1 MSKQEFIENIA
12 QAVRKIAPE
21 FGIKVYSPI
30 IAQACLESAYGTSNK
45 AKYNNYFGLK
55 YREGRLTCH
64 KGTFVDGSSEQLPD
78 GSYVPISDQW
88 YSFETLEDC
97 VRGYFQFTNIDRY
110 KNLKGVTD
118 ARQYLELIKEDGYA
132 TSLKYVDNVYK
143 TLINN
148 SLLKYDKED
157 INMKRVCIDPG
168 HYGKYNRCPAIPE
181 YYESDMNW
189 KLSNLQ
195 VKYLK
200 ELGVDAILTRCDKN
214 KDMELYDRGMK
225 SKGCDLFISNHSNAT
240 TSMREDIDY
249 VALYHLVN
257 DDTTTIDETSK
268 KYAEALA
275 PVIAKLMNTKQGYK
289 VLSSKSSQDRN
300 GDGIMNDNYYGVLNG
315 ARIAGTPGLI
325 IEHSFHTNSAAV
337 RWLLNDDNLDKMARA
352 ESEVIASLLLG
363 KTVTL
368 NKVETKP
375 AETKPTETKPA
386 ETKKEPATS
395 NVLYKVQVGAFS
407 MYPNAVNRLNEVKS
421 KGYTDAFITK
431 VGNYHKVQVGA
442 YSVKKNAENM
452 LKKVQKSGYK
462 DAFIAEVATTS
473 TKPVVTK
480 KSDME
485 IAKEVIA
492 GKWGNGNDRKNRL
505 TAAGYNYSTIQ
516 QMVNI
521 LCK

>member
-1 MSKQEFIENIA
+1 
-12 QAVRKIAPE
+12 
-21 FGIKVYSPI
+21 
-30 IAQACLESAYGTSNK
+30 
-45 AKYNNYFGLK
+45 
-55 YREGRLTCH
+55 
-64 KGTFVDGSSEQLPD
+64 
-78 GSYVPISDQW
+78 
-88 YSFETLEDC
+88 
-97 VRGYFQFTNIDRY
+97 
-110 KNLKGVTD
+110 
-118 ARQYLELIKEDGYA
+118 
-132 TSLKYVDNVYK
+132 
-143 TLINN
+143 
-148 SLLKYDKED
+148 
-157 INMKRVCIDPG
+157 MKRVCIDPG

-195 VKYLK
+195 AKYLK
-200 ELGVDAILTRCDKN
+200 ELGIDVILTRSDKD
-214 KDMELYDRGMK
+214 KDMELYERGMK

-240 TSMREDIDY
+240 TGMNEDIDY
-249 VALYHLVN
+249 VAVYHLVN
-257 DDTTTIDETSK
+257 DNTTNADEESK
-268 KYAEALA
+268 KFANALA
-275 PVIAKLMNTKQGYK
+275 PVIAKIMGTKQGYK
-289 VLSSKSSQDRN
+289 VLTRQASTDRN
-300 GDGIMNDNYYGVLNG
+300 GDGVMNDNYYGVLHG
-315 ARIAGTPGLI
+315 ARQAGTPGLI
-325 IEHSFHTNSAAV
+325 LEHSFHTNTATV
-337 RWLLNDDNLDKMARA
+337 RWLLNDANLDKMARA
-352 ESEVIASLLLG
+352 EAETIASTLLG

-368 NKVETKP
+368 NKPETKP
-375 AETKPTETKPA
+375 AEKPA
-386 ETKKEPATS
+386 ATP
-395 NVLYKVQVGAFS
+395 NTNTGVLYKVQVGAFS

-462 DAFIAEVATTS
+462 DAFMAEVATTS

>member
-1 MSKQEFIENIA
+1 
-12 QAVRKIAPE
+12 
-21 FGIKVYSPI
+21 
-30 IAQACLESAYGTSNK
+30 
-45 AKYNNYFGLK
+45 
-55 YREGRLTCH
+55 
-64 KGTFVDGSSEQLPD
+64 
-78 GSYVPISDQW
+78 
-88 YSFETLEDC
+88 
-97 VRGYFQFTNIDRY
+97 
-110 KNLKGVTD
+110 
-118 ARQYLELIKEDGYA
+118 
-132 TSLKYVDNVYK
+132 
-143 TLINN
+143 
-148 SLLKYDKED
+148 
-157 INMKRVCIDPG
+157 MKRVCIDPG

-181 YYESDMNW
+181 YYESDMTW

-195 VKYLK
+195 AKYLK
-200 ELGVDAILTRCDKN
+200 ELGIDVILTRSDKD

-240 TSMREDIDY
+240 TGMNEDIDY
-249 VALYHLVN
+249 VAVYHLVN
-257 DDTTTIDETSK
+257 DNTTNVDEESK
-268 KYAEALA
+268 KFANALA
-275 PVIAKLMNTKQGYK
+275 PVIANVMGTKQGYK
-289 VLSSKSSQDRN
+289 VLTRQASTDRN
-300 GDGIMNDNYYGVLNG
+300 GDGVMNDNYYGVLNG
-315 ARIAGTPGLI
+315 SRQAGTPGLI
-325 IEHSFHTNSAAV
+325 IEHSFHTNSASV
-337 RWLLNDDNLDKMARA
+337 RWLLNDDNLDKIARA
-352 ESEVIASLLLG
+352 EAETIASILLG

-368 NKVETKP
+368 NKVETKK
-375 AETKPTETKPA
+375 ETT
-386 ETKKEPATS
+386 TS
-395 NVLYKVQVGAFS
+395 NVLYKVQVGAYS

-421 KGYTDAFITK
+421 KGYKDAFITK

>member
-1 MSKQEFIENIA
+1 MSKQEFIEKIA

-55 YREGRLTCH
+55 YREDRLTCH

-78 GSYVPISDQW
+78 GSYVPITDQW
-88 YSFETLEDC
+88 YSFETLEDG

-157 INMKRVCIDPG
+157 VNMKRVCIDAG
-168 HYGKYNRCPAIPE
+168 HYAKYNRCPAIPE

-195 VKYLK
+195 AKYLK
-200 ELGVDAILTRCDKN
+200 ELGIDVILTRSDKD

-240 TSMREDIDY
+240 TGMNENIDY
-249 VALYHLVN
+249 VAVYHLVN
-257 DDTTTIDETSK
+257 DNTTNVDEESK
-268 KYAEALA
+268 KFANALA
-275 PVIAKLMNTKQGYK
+275 PVISKIMGTKQGYK
-289 VLSSKSSQDRN
+289 VLTRQASTDRN
-300 GDGIMNDNYYGVLNG
+300 GDGVMNDNYYGVLNG
-315 ARIAGTPGLI
+315 ARQAGTPGLI
-325 IEHSFHTNSAAV
+325 LEHSFHTNTAAV
-337 RWLLNDDNLDKMARA
+337 RWLLNDVNLDKMARA
-352 ESEVIASLLLG
+352 EAETIASILLG

-368 NKVETKP
+368 NKPETKP
-375 AETKPTETKPA
+375 AAKPSTNTG
-386 ETKKEPATS
+386 
-395 NVLYKVQVGAFS
+395 VLYKVQVGAFS
-407 MYPNAVNRLNEVKS
+407 KYPNAVNRLNEVKS

-462 DAFIAEVATTS
+462 DAFIAEIATTS

-492 GKWGNGNDRKNRL
+492 GKWGNGNDRKKRL
-505 TAAGYNYSTIQ
+505 TEAGYNYTTIQ